1 MDFAMDANLWMMP
14 CNSIPLCAALS
25 QRFEVSNPDRIKAP
39 LAVAVL
45 WLIDWWFWNALH
57 WLHGLC
63 LVAGSP
69 VRSQCRFPG
78 LQALVFSVP
87 AEWSWSK
94 LQNPFRIFLFW
105 AVLNGWTLLI
115 SWFWEGIQYAK
126 SDLNSNSLP
135 LELETQGRMLVLMTA
150 RVRNSVE
157 SDPSFA
163 KHFPMPSSVKQV
175 TEIYWKFMWNVDAL
189 LDG

>member
-1 MDFAMDANLWMMP
+1 MP
-14 CNSIPLCAALS
+14 CNSIPFLQL
-25 QRFEVSNPDRIKAP
+25 R
-39 LAVAVL
+39 
-45 WLIDWWFWNALH
+45 WFSNALRLAILTESRRLEMRLLCCG
-57 WLHGLC
+57 WLTAWLVVLCLWQEVLSAASAAFLDYRPFFKCAEKLIKTPSVSVCFGLC
-63 LVAGSP
+63 WTVEPYL
-69 VRSQCRFPG
+69 
-78 LQALVFSVP
+78 
-87 AEWSWSK
+87 
-94 LQNPFRIFLFW
+94 FLDF
-105 AVLNGWTLLI
+105 GRESST
-115 SWFWEGIQYAK
+115 IQYVN